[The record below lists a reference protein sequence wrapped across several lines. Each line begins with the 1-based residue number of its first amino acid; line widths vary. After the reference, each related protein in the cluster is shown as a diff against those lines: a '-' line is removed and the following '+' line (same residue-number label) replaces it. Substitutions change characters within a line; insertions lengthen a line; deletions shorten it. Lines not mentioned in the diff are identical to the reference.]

1 MFDSPQAPTPIPAP
15 NPPSYANASVRSS
28 ALRAR
33 QQAFSTT
40 MMTGG
45 QGVTQP
51 ANTYG
56 KQLFGQ

>member
-1 MFDSPQAPTPIPAP
+1 MFDSPSIPAPTPAP
-15 NPPSYANASVRSS
+15 NPPTYANASVRSS

-40 MMTGG
+40 MLTGG

-51 ANTYG
+51 ASSYN